1 VEKSFT
7 LAEGKSERLLL
18 WAEMFNAWNHTQF
31 EPPDANAGDGAKF
44 GRISATLPPRLI
56 RVSIKLLW

>member
-18 WAEMFNAWNHTQF
+18 RAEMFNAWNHTQF

-44 GRISATLPPRLI
+44 GRISATLP
-56 RVSIKLLW
+56 